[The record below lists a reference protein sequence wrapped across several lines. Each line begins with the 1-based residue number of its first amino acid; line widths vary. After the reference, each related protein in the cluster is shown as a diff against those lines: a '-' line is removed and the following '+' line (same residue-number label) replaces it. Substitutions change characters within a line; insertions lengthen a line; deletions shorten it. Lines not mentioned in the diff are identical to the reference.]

1 MKFNNT
7 VMHLKMSLKKNE
19 DSAIHKEE
27 RCATLKE
34 MELSFQEESAI
45 CKTQGI

>member
-7 VMHLKMSLKKNE
+7 VMHSKMSLKKNKE
-19 DSAIHKEE
+19 SAIHKEE

-34 MELSFQEESAI
+34 MELAFQEESAI
-45 CKTQGI
+45 CETQGI